1 MNKEQI
7 ERCLTAYGEDI
18 YRFCCFLTGSR
29 DLAEDL
35 YQDCFLKAMELERC
49 VEDTSMK
56 NFVIGIA
63 ANLWKNR
70 WRKEK
75 RRRKVVSTVELDAEY
90 MYKVAFNESA
100 DVDNPQEAYIREE
113 TVQIVSQAVNALPE
127 KYRIILLMYYSVDM
141 TTEKIA
147 GELGLSKGTV
157 TSRLKRARDKVR
169 KNLEDNGYE
178 R

>member
-1 MNKEQI
+1 M
-7 ERCLTAYGEDI
+7 
-18 YRFCCFLTGSR
+18 
-29 DLAEDL
+29 
-35 YQDCFLKAMELERC
+35 
-49 VEDTSMK
+49 
-56 NFVIGIA
+56 
-63 ANLWKNR
+63 
-70 WRKEK
+70 
-75 RRRKVVSTVELDAEY
+75 STVELDAEY
-90 MYKVAFNESA
+90 MYKAAFNESA

-147 GELGLSKGTV
+147 EELGLSKGTV